1 MTEYTVV
8 KGIHYETGKAVKIEI
23 RDGFISNISDVMRSN
38 QEPELFVAP
47 GFIDNQIN
55 GYRGVDF
62 SGPELTTY
70 DMRTAV
76 DAIRKDGVTT
86 FQPTIITNSHE
97 NLLKIFRNLVLTLK
111 DKDISDSV
119 PGFHLEG
126 PYISPQE
133 GYYGCHP
140 AGFIRKPSWKEF
152 SEYQE
157 AAEGKIRQVTIAPEV
172 EGAIE
177 FIRLCARENILVA
190 IGHTNAS
197 AFQITQATDNGASLS
212 THLGNGCANMIH
224 RHMNPLWAQ
233 MANDN
238 LTPSIIADGHHL
250 LPEEI
255 QVFYKI
261 KGPHNI
267 ILTSDVTH
275 LIGMTPGKYMFLGSE
290 IVYTD
295 DGLIKNPVLNVLAGA
310 SFPIR
315 RGVENMMNFTGCSLD
330 EAVNLAT
337 RNVSRACRLPGIGS
351 LEPGKRA
358 DLILFE
364 MAEGKIIIKQT
375 WVNGEIVFSQL

>member
-197 AFQITQATDNGASLS
+197 AFQITQAADNGASLS

-315 RGVENMMNFTGCSLD
+315 RGVENMMNFTGCSLG
-330 EAVNLAT
+330 EAINLAT
-337 RNVSRACRLPGIGS
+337 KNVSRACRTARHRCARDREESGS
-351 LEPGKRA
+351 
-358 DLILFE
+358 D
-364 MAEGKIIIKQT
+364 T
-375 WVNGEIVFSQL
+375 V

>member
-1 MTEYTVV
+1 MTEYTEV

-23 RDGFISNISDVMRSN
+23 RDGLISNISEVMGSI
-38 QEPELFVAP
+38 QDPELFVAP

-62 SGPELTTY
+62 SEPDLTIY
-70 DMRTAV
+70 DMKTAV
-76 DAIRKDGVTT
+76 YAIRKDGVTT
-86 FQPTIITNSHE
+86 FQPTVITNSHE
-97 NLLKIFRNLVLTLK
+97 NLLEIFRNLVLTLK
-111 DKDISDSV
+111 DKDISESV

-157 AAEGKIRQVTIAPEV
+157 AAAGKIRQVTIAPEV

-177 FIRLCARENILVA
+177 FIRFCTRENILAA

-197 AFQITQATDNGASLS
+197 AFQITQAADNGASLS

-315 RGVENMMNFTGCSLD
+315 RGVENMMNFTACSLG
-330 EAVNLAT
+330 EAINLAT
-337 RNVSRACRLPGIGS
+337 KNVSRVCKLPDRGA
-351 LEPGKRA
+351 LETGKRA

-364 MAEGKIIIKQT
+364 LAGGKIIIKQT
-375 WVNGEIVFSQL
+375 WVNGEIVFS